1 MVDAIAEQTNGAVA
15 VLPATPAGVITAKQL
30 EAIAKLANDGAG
42 LVKLT
47 SMQRIA
53 ILVKKEQIDI
63 VRAQLADAGMKVG
76 VVGKREVWNP
86 MGCTGALCK
95 FSRQDALS
103 DAIAIAGLAGTKTPR
118 QVKIGV
124 SGCQNSCAW
133 SKVVDIGLIGNKE
146 GYDIYIGGDAGR
158 SPHIGQ
164 RLKNVPKEKVVS
176 AVKEIVDRFNT
187 YGKDGEHIYQV
198 VERVGLDAFR

>member
-15 VLPATPAGVITAKQL
+15 ILPATPAGLITAKQL
-30 EAIAKLANDGAG
+30 EKIARIANEGAG

-47 SMQRIA
+47 SMQRVA
-53 ILVKKEQIDI
+53 VLVKKEQVDI
-63 VRAQLADAGMKVG
+63 VKKQLAEVDLNVG

-86 MGCTGALCK
+86 MGCTGTLCK
-95 FSRQDALS
+95 YARQDALA
-103 DAIAIAGLAGTKTPR
+103 DAIAIASLAGTKTPR

-124 SGCQNSCAW
+124 SGCPNSCAW
-133 SKVVDIGLIGNKE
+133 SKVVDIGLIGNKD

-158 SPHIGQ
+158 NPRTG
-164 RLKNVPKEKVVS
+164 RKLKTVSKEGAVA

-198 VERVGLDAFR
+198 VERLGLDVFR

>member
-15 VLPATPAGVITAKQL
+15 VLPATPAGVITGKQL
-30 EAIAKLANDGAG
+30 EAIAKIANDGAG

-63 VRAQLADAGMKVG
+63 AKDQLAGAGMKVG

-95 FSRQDALS
+95 YSRQDALG
-103 DAIAIAGLAGTKTPR
+103 DAIAIADLVGIKTPR

-133 SKVVDIGLIGNKE
+133 SKVVDIGLIGNKD

-158 SPHIGQ
+158 SPRIGQ
-164 RLKNVPKEKVVS
+164 KLKTVPREKVIG
-176 AVKEIVDRFNT
+176 AVKEIVDRFNAC
-187 YGKDGEHIYQV
+187 GKEGEHIYQV
-198 VERVGLDAFR
+198 VDRVGLDAFR

>member
-1 MVDAIAEQTNGAVA
+1 MADAIAEQTNGTVA
-15 VLPATPAGVITAKQL
+15 ILPATPAGVITNKQL
-30 EAIAKLANDGAG
+30 DAIAKIANDGVG

-63 VRAQLADAGMKVG
+63 AKEQLVDAGMKVG

-95 FSRQDALS
+95 YSRQDALG
-103 DAIAIAGLAGTKTPR
+103 DAIAIADLVGMKTPK

-124 SGCQNSCAW
+124 SGCPNSCAW
-133 SKVVDIGLIGNKE
+133 SKVVDIGLIGTKD
-146 GYDIYIGGDAGR
+146 GYEIYIGGDAGKNPR
-158 SPHIGQ
+158 IGEK
-164 RLKNVPKEKVVS
+164 LKTVPKEKIVGV
-176 AVKEIVDRFNT
+176 VKEIVERYNAH
-187 YGKDGEHIYQV
+187 GKDGEHIYQV